1 MEWTCEKNRNF
12 ATMKTKRKTDE
23 NLVSL
28 GNRTTEEQREIAQK
42 GGIASGEARREKKT
56 MRELLEAAFAIAMKD
71 KDGQSIKSPDTG
83 KELTRKEAAMIKL
96 ALKASTGDIKAIETA
111 AKLLGEGETKVV
123 VETTS
128 PAEKLAALIN
138 EARKK

>member
-1 MEWTCEKNRNF
+1 
-12 ATMKTKRKTDE
+12 
-23 NLVSL
+23 
-28 GNRTTEEQREIAQK
+28 
-42 GGIASGEARREKKT
+42 

-123 VETTS
+123 VE
-128 PAEKLAALIN
+128 
-138 EARKK
+138 ARKPEEVARDILNTIGE

>member
-1 MEWTCEKNRNF
+1 MSKEHLVPQNTR
-12 ATMKTKRKTDE
+12 TK
-23 NLVSL
+23 
-28 GNRTTEEQREIAQK
+28 EEQKEIAKK
-42 GGIASGEARREKKT
+42 GGIASGKARREKKT

-96 ALKASTGDIKAIETA
+96 ALKASTGDIKAIDTA

-123 VETTS
+123 VE
-128 PAEKLAALIN
+128 
-138 EARKK
+138 ARKPEEVARDILNTIGE

>member
-1 MEWTCEKNRNF
+1 
-12 ATMKTKRKTDE
+12 MKPKRKTDE
-23 NLVSL
+23 NLVPFDQRTEDEAREL
-28 GNRTTEEQREIAQK
+28 GRK

-71 KDGQSIKSPDTG
+71 KDGEPIKSPDTG

>member
-1 MEWTCEKNRNF
+1 
-12 ATMKTKRKTDE
+12 MKPKRKQDE
-23 NLVSL
+23 NLIPGDKRSQS
-28 GNRTTEEQREIAQK
+28 EARENGRK
-42 GGIASGEARREKKT
+42 GGIASGKARRQKKT
-56 MRELLEAAFAIAMKD
+56 MRELLEAAFAIAMKN
-71 KDGQSIKSPDTG
+71 KDGEPIKSPDTG

-96 ALKASTGDIKAIETA
+96 ALKASTGDIKAIETS

-128 PAEKLAALIN
+128 PAEKLAELIN

>member
-1 MEWTCEKNRNF
+1 
-12 ATMKTKRKTDE
+12 MKTKRKQDE
-23 NLVSL
+23 NLIPGDKRSQS
-28 GNRTTEEQREIAQK
+28 EARENGRK

-56 MRELLEAAFAIAMKD
+56 MRELLEAAFAIAMKN
-71 KDGQSIKSPDTG
+71 KDGEPIKSPDTG

-123 VETTS
+123 VE
-128 PAEKLAALIN
+128 
-138 EARKK
+138 ARKPEEVARDILNTIGE

>member
-1 MEWTCEKNRNF
+1 MSKEHLVPQNTR
-12 ATMKTKRKTDE
+12 TK
-23 NLVSL
+23 
-28 GNRTTEEQREIAQK
+28 EEQKEIAKK
-42 GGIASGEARREKKT
+42 GGIASGKARREKKT

-123 VETTS
+123 VE
-128 PAEKLAALIN
+128 
-138 EARKK
+138 ARKPEEVARDILNTIGE